1 MFGPTTEATTPSTST
16 TTITPTTSVA
26 SSTTPTSIPDEDIDH
41 ANEISDIAPLIQMFM
56 HHLVDDEK
64 SKTTEESQ
72 ESYPLAFP
80 KRPRP
85 PYVNPEVTS
94 TTTQLPPVDDTLV
107 ARIQLCLQSQKY
119 CTTNFIFP
127 SLTTRRPRTIKGF
140 ENSTS
145 INDVKTHEPITSSDP
160 SQDNMLEKKVRL
172 CLSSNVC

>member
-16 TTITPTTSVA
+16 ITPSTTA
-26 SSTTPTSIPDEDIDH
+26 ATTTTPTSIPDEDIDH

-145 INDVKTHEPITSSDP
+145 INDVTTPKPFTSSDP
-160 SQDNMLEKKVRL
+160 SQDNMLEEKVRL

>member
-72 ESYPLAFP
+72 EYYPLAFP

-127 SLTTRRPRTIKGF
+127 SLTTRRPRTIEGF

-145 INDVKTHEPITSSDP
+145 TNNVTSPEPFDSSDS
-160 SQDNMLEKKVRL
+160 SQDNMLEEK
-172 CLSSNVC
+172 

>member
-26 SSTTPTSIPDEDIDH
+26 SSTTPTSIPDENIDH

-64 SKTTEESQ
+64 SKTTQESQ
-72 ESYPLAFP
+72 QSYPLAFP

-145 INDVKTHEPITSSDP
+145 INDVTTPKPFTSSDP
-160 SQDNMLEKKVRL
+160 SQDNMLEEKVRL

>member
-16 TTITPTTSVA
+16 ITPSTTA
-26 SSTTPTSIPDEDIDH
+26 ATTTTPTSIPDEDIDH

-145 INDVKTHEPITSSDP
+145 INDVTTPEPIASSDP
-160 SQDNMLEKKVRL
+160 SQDSMLEEKVRL

>member
-16 TTITPTTSVA
+16 ITPSTTA
-26 SSTTPTSIPDEDIDH
+26 ATTTTPTSIPDEDIDH

-56 HHLVDDEK
+56 HHLVDEEK
-64 SKTTEESQ
+64 SKTSQ
-72 ESYPLAFP
+72 QSYPLAFP

-94 TTTQLPPVDDTLV
+94 TTTQLPLVNDTLV

-145 INDVKTHEPITSSDP
+145 INDVTTPKPFTSSDP
-160 SQDNMLEKKVRL
+160 SQDNMLEEKVRL

>member
-127 SLTTRRPRTIKGF
+127 SLTTRRPRTIEGF

-145 INDVKTHEPITSSDP
+145 TNNVTSPEPFDSSDS
-160 SQDNMLEKKVRL
+160 SQDNMLEEK
-172 CLSSNVC
+172 